1 MWRPSNVESKTYTL
15 TISGK
20 SCGCFWR
27 CVALAE
33 MGRSSIVLRLWC
45 HLQSCRKL
53 PGLGSRP
60 PPHTV
65 SSQRSGFQE
74 YALFT
79 GITVDI
85 VAAHSMQWAG
95 PGLSTGSHVEWKEG
109 LPPPHTHTPP
119 PLLTAL

>member
-1 MWRPSNVESKTYTL
+1 ASLVVPSGGVWLLQKCEDLPSSSDFGVICNHPES
-15 TISGK
+15 
-20 SCGCFWR
+20 
-27 CVALAE
+27 
-33 MGRSSIVLRLWC
+33 
-45 HLQSCRKL
+45 
-53 PGLGSRP
+53 
-60 PPHTV
+60 
-65 SSQRSGFQE
+65 FQE

-109 LPPPHTHTPP
+109 LPPHTHTPP